1 MHGRRFAG
9 CRELVNGEDGRANP
23 VLFRRSI
30 SRWRFP
36 HRLFLREIAFVCD
49 APVFRVARPW
59 AVRAAHFFDRLG
71 FCYRFTVTDR
81 FELLAQFPA
90 REEAVHFAGAVHL
103 ALDANARR
111 QVFEKHAVRRLV
123 DLLSART

>member
-1 MHGRRFAG
+1 MHGRRFAS
-9 CRELVNGEDGRANP
+9 CRELVNGEDGWANP

-30 SRWRFP
+30 TRWRFA
-36 HRLFLREIAFVCD
+36 HRLFLREIAFIRD

-59 AVRAAHFFDRLG
+59 TVRAAHFFDRLG
-71 FCYRFTVTDR
+71 FRHGFTVTDR
-81 FELLAQFPA
+81 FQLVTKFTACK
-90 REEAVHFAGAVHL
+90 EAVHFAGAVHL

-123 DLLSART
+123 NFLSARP